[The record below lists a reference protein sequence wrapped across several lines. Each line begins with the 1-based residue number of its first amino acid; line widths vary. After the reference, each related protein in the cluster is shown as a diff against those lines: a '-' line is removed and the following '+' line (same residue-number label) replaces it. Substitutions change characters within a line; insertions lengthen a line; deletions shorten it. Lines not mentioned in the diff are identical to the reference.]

1 MPDSTSD
8 HEPANAEAT
17 PVVSADS
24 SVTMTERR
32 PSHDM
37 ESAEDHEE
45 LVAPLHV
52 HWKKNRGHSSAPDL
66 QGMRD
71 GEAEAGPSKLR
82 GERWVTQRFD

>member
-1 MPDSTSD
+1 MSSETSD
-8 HEPANAEAT
+8 HEPVGQEAT
-17 PVVSADS
+17 PVVSANS

-32 PSHDM
+32 PSHDI
-37 ESAEDHEE
+37 EASEDHEE

-71 GEAEAGPSKLR
+71 GPAQAGPSKLR
-82 GERWVTQRFD
+82 DEK